1 MLLSLLFRRR
11 PYTHTRVYIDSGC
24 VWVCV
29 SEFWWLSLQDCFFC
43 GFFCF
48 YFFLLLIFLCLPLIS
63 LDAFNLLIGHG
74 KHFSAFA
81 VFVLS
86 MFLLNLLRCSSALSV
101 FVVAALRCCCLLLPV
116 CIPDV
121 RDGHSQELLL
131 LVNVNEM
138 SNVLQSPRAK
148 WPHDIFKLESTRK
161 SKNT

>member
-1 MLLSLLFRRR
+1 MTLIAGL
-11 PYTHTRVYIDSGC
+11 
-24 VWVCV
+24 
-29 SEFWWLSLQDCFFC
+29 
-43 GFFCF
+43 
-48 YFFLLLIFLCLPLIS
+48 FFLFFFSAFIFFTFDFSLPAFRIS